1 MSSPFSAATD
11 EATAAKPGTTKEMTT
26 INFMAYCRRMLDL
39 LVRGASIIDGTGR
52 PAFEGDVGVLQGKV
66 VEVGQ
71 ARSAARQVVDCGGLA
86 LMPGI
91 VDVHTHYDA
100 QITWD
105 PTLSPSVS
113 LGVTTAIMG
122 NCGFGIAPCPA
133 ELRETMMKNLS
144 VVEGM
149 DLAAL
154 LEGTRWNF
162 ETFGE
167 YLDVLERVRPHANVG
182 VLAGHS
188 TIRTAVMGEAASTR
202 AQPTNDEL
210 AAMRAMVREALR
222 AGAAG
227 FASSFS
233 PNHSGWGGKPM
244 PSTIASDAELKA
256 LTGVLGEERKG
267 IFVMATGPRGTPEF
281 MESIAA
287 ETRRPAFMVTVLT
300 MFNRA
305 DPGRALQYYERCAQ
319 AMARGHEVCIHTSCQ
334 PLSFDFTL
342 REPYILYSHD
352 AFDAVR
358 AAPPEARAG
367 IYRDPAFRERFRQ
380 NLRNPK
386 SGILFYGDWSQVEL
400 DGVPVTRL
408 SPDPLQFVF
417 DLPLDAPLVAKL
429 YQNDDAGV
437 APLLKHPAGVVALSD
452 AGAHLIYFCD
462 AGFGLH
468 FLAHW
473 VRETGTFT
481 LEEGVRRLT
490 SDPARK
496 YRIPGRGTIA
506 LGQWADL
513 VLFDP
518 ATVGI
523 SPLEKHNDLPGGG
536 VRMMRRPSGVHGVW
550 VNGLQVFDGQQYVA
564 RQCGPGHVLRTFDA

>member
-1 MSSPFSAATD
+1 
-11 EATAAKPGTTKEMTT
+11 
-26 INFMAYCRRMLDL
+26 MLDL
-39 LVRGASIIDGTGR
+39 LIRGASLIDGTGR
-52 PAFEGDVGVLQGKV
+52 PARRADVGILQGKV
-66 VEVGQ
+66 VEI
-71 ARSAARQVVDCGGLA
+71 AEASSAARTVLDAGGLT

-113 LGVTTAIMG
+113 LGVTTAILG
-122 NCGFGIAPCPA
+122 NCGFGIAPCPTG
-133 ELRETMMKNLS
+133 LRETVVKNLS

-149 DLAAL
+149 DLEAL
-154 LEGTRWNF
+154 LQGTRWNF

-167 YLDVLERVRPHANVG
+167 YLDTLERVRPYANVG

-202 AQPTNDEL
+202 AQPTHDEL
-210 AAMRAMVREALR
+210 AAMRAMVREAMR

-244 PSTIASDAELKA
+244 PSTIASDGELKA
-256 LTGVLGEERKG
+256 LAGVLGEERKG

-287 ETRRPAFMVTVLT
+287 ETGRPAFMVTVLT

-305 DPGRALQYYERCAQ
+305 DPGRALHYYERCAQ
-319 AMARGHEVCIHTSCQ
+319 AMARGHEVGIHTSCQ

-352 AFDAVR
+352 AFDAVK
-358 AAPPEARAG
+358 AAPPGARAS

-380 NLRNPK
+380 NLRDPK
-386 SGILFYGDWSQVEL
+386 SGILFYGDWSQVEQ
-400 DGVPVTRL
+400 DGISIPVL
-408 SPDPLQFVF
+408 AGKAEKDPLDYVL
-417 DLPLDAPLVAKL
+417 DLPLDAQLVAKL

-473 VRETGTFT
+473 VRETGTFS

-490 SDPARK
+490 SDPARR
-496 YRIPGRGTIA
+496 YRIPRRGS
-506 LGQWADL
+506 LEPGNWADF

-518 ATVGI
+518 ASVGI
-523 SPLEKHNDLPGGG
+523 SGLQRRNDLPGGG
-536 VRMMRRPSGVHGVW
+536 RRMVRTPIGVHGVW
-550 VNGLQVFDGQQYVA
+550 VNGLQVFDGAKYSS
-564 RQCGPGHVLRTFDA
+564 RHDDGPGRVLRIFDS